1 MTTLSS
7 PIEEC
12 HIGCILGEGPGPEVA
27 RVIFGHVCDVTADY
41 FWISIIVKLNIC
53 GGSYVSRFE
62 LVKSARGHSEGFSA
76 SLHEDNKED
85 NPEEEEAEGYFFH
98 L

>member
-7 PIEEC
+7 PIEEG

-27 RVIFGHVCDVTADY
+27 RVIFSHICNVAADY
-41 FWISIIVKLNIC
+41 FWISVIVEFNIC

-62 LVKSARGHSEGFSA
+62 LVEGARGHSEGFSA
-76 SLHEDNKED
+76 SLHEDDKED
-85 NPEEEEAEGYFFH
+85 NPEEKEAEAHFFH